1 MDEQAWA
8 AVFGAYDSMKLDRRP
23 SWYWCPERK
32 SFVLAADGKTTP
44 EGLGLGIKNG
54 DPVTQA
60 EVDYWAMVAAKVD
73 QWNPVGADR

>member
-1 MDEQAWA
+1 MGEHGMDEEAWDA
-8 AVFGAYDSMKLDRRP
+8 IFGDSAT
-23 SWYWCPERK
+23 WYWCPDRK

-44 EGLGLGIKNG
+44 KDLGLGIRNG

-73 QWNPVGADR
+73 QWNPVGSDR